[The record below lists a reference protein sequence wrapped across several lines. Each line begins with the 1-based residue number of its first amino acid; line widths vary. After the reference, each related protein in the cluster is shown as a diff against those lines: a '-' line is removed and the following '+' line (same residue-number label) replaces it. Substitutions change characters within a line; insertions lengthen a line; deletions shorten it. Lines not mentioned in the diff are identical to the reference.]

1 MKIIGLT
8 GGIAS
13 GKNFVADIFAK
24 SGAAVFDADK
34 EVHKLLE
41 FDKST
46 IDEVRKNFPESFI
59 DQKVNRKTL
68 GKIVFADAKKLKILE
83 EILHPKVRKNYQL
96 FLKNSKAQNK
106 EIAVL
111 NIPLLLETK
120 GYECNAILAITV
132 SPSIQKKRFLAR
144 AMKTS
149 QENKKDLEKKF
160 FQIAA
165 KQMTNKERKSCAD
178 FVINTNCSKAEVVKK
193 VKKFARDF
201 GKKTDFL

>member
-13 GKNFVADIFAK
+13 GKNFVADIFSK

-34 EVHKLLE
+34 EVHNLLE
-41 FDKST
+41 LDKST
-46 IDEVRKNFPESFI
+46 INEVKKNFPESFVN
-59 DQKVNRKTL
+59 QKINRQIL

-96 FLKNSKAQNK
+96 FLENSKIQNK
-106 EIAVL
+106 KIAVL

-120 GYECNAILAITV
+120 GYECDAILAITV
-132 SPSIQKKRFLAR
+132 APSIQKKRFLSR
-144 AMKTS
+144 AMKNS
-149 QENKKDLEKKF
+149 KENKKDLEKKF

-165 KQMTNKERKSCAD
+165 KQMTNKQRKSCAD
-178 FVINTNCSKAEVVKK
+178 FVINTNCSKSEVVKK
-193 VKKFARDF
+193 VKIFFRE
-201 GKKTDFL
+201 LRR

>member
-13 GKNFVADIFAK
+13 GKNFVADIFSK

-34 EVHKLLE
+34 EVHNLLE
-41 FDKST
+41 LDKST
-46 IDEVRKNFPESFI
+46 INEVKKNFPESFVN
-59 DQKVNRKTL
+59 QKINRQIL

-96 FLKNSKAQNK
+96 FLENSKIQNK
-106 EIAVL
+106 KIAVL

-120 GYECNAILAITV
+120 GYECDAILAITV
-132 SPSIQKKRFLAR
+132 APSIQKKRFLSR
-144 AMKTS
+144 AMKNS
-149 QENKKDLEKKF
+149 KENKKDLEKKF

-165 KQMTNKERKSCAD
+165 KQMTNKQRKSCAD
-178 FVINTNCSKAEVVKK
+178 FVINTNCSKSEVVKK
-193 VKKFARDF
+193 VKFFFREFCK
-201 GKKTDFL
+201 

>member
-13 GKNFVADIFAK
+13 GKNFVADIFSK

-34 EVHKLLE
+34 EVHNLLE
-41 FDKST
+41 LDKST
-46 IDEVRKNFPESFI
+46 ISEVKKNFPESFVN
-59 DQKVNRKTL
+59 QKINRQIL

-96 FLKNSKAQNK
+96 FLENSKIQNK
-106 EIAVL
+106 KIAVL

-120 GYECNAILAITV
+120 GYECDAILAITV
-132 SPSIQKKRFLAR
+132 APSIQKKRFLSR
-144 AMKTS
+144 AMKNS
-149 QENKKDLEKKF
+149 KENKKDLEKKF

-165 KQMTNKERKSCAD
+165 KQMTNKQRKSCAD
-178 FVINTNCSKAEVVKK
+178 FVINTNCSKSEVVKK
-193 VKKFARDF
+193 VKIFFRE
-201 GKKTDFL
+201 LRR